1 MPPVSRFTFHVSR
14 FTPHA
19 SRSQRGVALIVTLL
33 LLSII
38 TFMTITFLVVSRSQK
53 GSVVTETDQSI
64 ARLAADTAL
73 ERAKAELLAGI
84 MGFTN
89 EFNYGLMVSTNYIKR
104 NGFDQTLAPGNPF
117 NVNYD
122 YTSSGAAL
130 TPDQR
135 LQNIANLLYNPRPPV
150 FVVTNALTRSNEFRF
165 YLDLN
170 RNRFYDPN
178 GLQPVISSD
187 PANPYINI
195 NSGGT
200 MPSPTTGLTLSNLF
214 VGDPDWI
221 GSLERPEITH
231 SADNK
236 FVNRYAY
243 IAIPAGNTLD
253 LNTIH
258 NYASALNPTDLRD
271 GDGFL
276 RNQGV
281 LTSEINLAAF
291 LADLNTNLW
300 PFPAQNV
307 YGFAPYFYMADPAL
321 HNTGAAFDDASA
333 LLRYRLA
340 FNWVNLANVRNL
352 FGAVGALAF
361 SSASIDAYSAGP
373 VMNGTAWPPSGINP
387 NPTRVTGNIP
397 WAGAD
402 TPNRFYTTQ
411 DLFDQSKTR
420 PPWLRPEVVSFTDRL
435 VMAGKT
441 NNSYDRNTFYRLL
454 SQLGTDSA
462 PEPPGKLNLN
472 YCNVDTNGNVV
483 PGMATGFTNWAP
495 KQFFTNA
502 AIRLLANAGF
512 TVGDP
517 RYATNILVTNYV
529 NGVLI
534 TNLHIPLWPTNFYT
548 PSVHRLLQLAAN
560 IYDASTN
567 RTFGVLTATN
577 GFPSVF
583 RPIFT
588 SLNSGNQIFI
598 AGYEEVGAASD
609 FLYLPVLD
617 PALPGDRK
625 KLGRE
630 DQMVWGVPLVIGARK
645 GLPNFNKFS
654 SQTQVQVTRK
664 LQFHRPGTSTT
675 ADVNEIDQMFVV
687 GITNM
692 FGVEAWNSYATTFPR
707 KLRIIVTPFLNV
719 SLTNLET
726 GKLLNPTT
734 WIYRPLQPAVT
745 NIPAGAWSRY
755 DPSHEGASFVLPLA
769 SGPEVPYTNRVF
781 LSNGTYSARLDTFVP
796 LTGVF
801 ERTLGTTN
809 LHVPHW
815 QLNLRTRLSFAVVD
829 TGLNRIVDYVN
840 LDSTEDPLDITDALM
855 HDTPSRYSSCASSG
869 AYHEDTTLGSMW
881 CTNRPGNSID
891 NSVLTYGIMNQIA
904 VSSTPELASHQIW
917 NNSRNEFPAGMSKEL
932 AIAFFKGQFE
942 PGYLRQSNTFAAP
955 FNPFR
960 NIYKVVEWEANDPLV
975 HYTIND
981 LRNLQRT
988 NSFALDNPDTKLVD
1002 LLGHINRRY
1011 EPWGGTPKLGTNNA
1025 PAYAMVVKDPMQ
1037 RTYARS
1043 DDWDFPTNKFPNIGW
1058 LGRVHRGTP
1067 WQTVYLKSGSM
1078 DLFAWQKW
1086 SGNGQFVPYVG
1097 QFPTNRLPLYLIRGA
1112 TNGWFTYDAFLTM
1125 PTNDWRI
1132 LDLFTTGLS
1141 DNATRGQLSI
1151 NQANLAAWSAVLG
1164 GVVVLT
1170 NALDADA
1177 NLLLSPQV
1185 IQPAGVYDAFN
1196 TNTWPPL
1203 VRIVNGI
1210 NRTRASAYVVGNNAF
1225 PVFRNYSFQ
1234 SLGDIL
1240 AVPELT
1246 VASPFLNTNTLS
1258 ADAIYPNDSLND
1270 AAVERIP
1277 QQILGLLKCD
1287 HTPRFVVYSFG
1298 QALKPADRSLVT
1310 SGAFSRLC
1318 TNYQVMAEAA
1328 TRAVVRIDGAPT
1340 NAHIVIESFNVLPP
1354 D

>member
-1 MPPVSRFTFHVSR
+1 MHHVSRFTFHVSR

-38 TFMTITFLVVSRSQK
+38 TFMTVTFLVVSRSQK
-53 GSVVTETDQSI
+53 GSVVTETDQAI

-73 ERAKAELLAGI
+73 ERAKAELLAAI
-84 MGFTN
+84 MGSAN
-89 EFNYGLMVSTNYIKR
+89 EFNYGLLVSTNYI
-104 NGFDQTLAPGNPF
+104 NPGGYNP
-117 NVNYD
+117 
-122 YTSSGAAL
+122 
-130 TPDQR
+130 
-135 LQNIANLLYNPRPPV
+135 ANLLYNPRPPV
-150 FVVTNALTRSNEFRF
+150 FVITNALTKANEFRF

-170 RNRFYDPN
+170 RNGFYDPN
-178 GLQPVISSD
+178 GLQPVI
-187 PANPYINI
+187 NPTNGFYDLNGNPISQIQPGN
-195 NSGGT
+195 
-200 MPSPTTGLTLSNLF
+200 TLSNFF
-214 VGDPDWI
+214 VGDPEWI
-221 GSLERPEITH
+221 GSLERPEFTH

-236 FVNRYAY
+236 FVNRYAF

-253 LNTIH
+253 INFIH
-258 NYASALNPTDLRD
+258 NQAGNPSKGVLSANGTDFMRD
-271 GDGFL
+271 
-276 RNQGV
+276 QGV
-281 LTSEINLAAF
+281 GTWEINLAAF
-291 LADLNTNLW
+291 LADLNTNAGPWGSWSSYTYDLVNGSMI
-300 PFPAQNV
+300 AGGTAV
-307 YGFAPYFYMADPAL
+307 LDAGSLLGYRYGYP
-321 HNTGAAFDDASA
+321 NG
-333 LLRYRLA
+333 RLA
-340 FNWVNLANVRNL
+340 SVSTLFSNGPSVFRNDGVDGYTTSLLFNSPGFPHDPDISLTGYPWSGADNPNHFFTTQELFNESETAPFSTLASLPLTPTFTKRL
-352 FGAVGALAF
+352 LAF
-361 SSASIDAYSAGP
+361 G
-373 VMNGTAWPPSGINP
+373 
-387 NPTRVTGNIP
+387 
-397 WAGAD
+397 
-402 TPNRFYTTQ
+402 
-411 DLFDQSKTR
+411 
-420 PPWLRPEVVSFTDRL
+420 
-435 VMAGKT
+435 T
-441 NNSYDRNTFYRLL
+441 NNDSYNRNTFYRLL

-502 AIRLLANAGF
+502 AIRLLVNAGF

-588 SLNSGNQIFI
+588 SLNSGSQIFI

-881 CTNRPGNSID
+881 CTNRPGNSTD

-917 NNSRNEFPAGMSKEL
+917 NNSRNEFPAGMSKEQ
-932 AIAFFKGQFE
+932 AITFFKGQFE

-960 NIYKVVEWEANDPLV
+960 NIYKVIEWEANDPLV

-1025 PAYAMVVKDPMQ
+1025 PAYAMVVKDPMP

-1086 SGNGQFVPYVG
+1086 SGNGQRVPYVG
-1097 QFPTNRLPLYLIRGA
+1097 QFPTNRLPLYPA
-1112 TNGWFTYDAFLTM
+1112 TNGWFTYDDAFLTM

-1170 NALDADA
+1170 NVLDADA

-1246 VASPFLNTNTLS
+1246 VASPFLNNNTLP

-1328 TRAVVRIDGAPT
+1328 TRAVVRIDGAPA